1 MAPVK
6 KKYKQK
12 SLTLQSLPSNVSR
25 QAMNKIS
32 QQNYIVYSKA
42 MSSKVKNEAK
52 EGIGIWQE
60 WLKRVGE
67 KEDI

>member
-12 SLTLQSLPSNVSR
+12 SLTLWSLPSNVSR
-25 QAMNKIS
+25 QAIDKIN
-32 QQNYIVYSKA
+32 QQNYIVYQKA
-42 MSSKVKNEAK
+42 MSTKVKNEAK
-52 EGIGIWQE
+52 EGVGIWQE
-60 WLKRVGE
+60 WLKTVGK

>member
-1 MAPVK
+1 MH
-6 KKYKQK
+6 
-12 SLTLQSLPSNVSR
+12 T
-25 QAMNKIS
+25 
-32 QQNYIVYSKA
+32 
-42 MSSKVKNEAK
+42 KVKNEAR